1 MKLHNIEKSIALF
14 DRAKSLMPGGVN
26 SPVRAF
32 KNINGNPIFFEKAKG
47 AYLFDADGN
56 EYIDYIG
63 SWGPM
68 IMGHSHPEV
77 VNAIKNQAD
86 LGTSYGAPTG
96 LESDLASLIIQCIP
110 SIEKIRMV
118 NSGTEATMSTIRLAR
133 GYTNKNKII
142 KFDGCYHGHV
152 DSLLIKAGSGVST
165 FGLPDSPGIPKD
177 LAKHTI
183 TCPYNDVEAFEK
195 IFHEIKDDLAA
206 VIVEPVA
213 GNMGFVPGTKKFL
226 ETLREK
232 TSSSNSLLIF
242 DEVMS
247 GFRVSLGGAQEIYN
261 IKPDLTALGKVIGGG
276 LPVGAFGGKKDI
288 MDYLAPI
295 GPVYQAGTLSGN
307 PLAMAAG
314 STLLNL
320 IIKENKTEKHSMSVF
335 NSSFKNIF
343 KTLKSVYQYKNAFL
357 FLIAFFLFIDGA
369 HTVIYLATTFALNLG
384 LETSSIIQAL
394 ILVQFVAFPATL
406 LWGYVANKYGDKL
419 VLYITITS
427 YICIII
433 YSTTLS
439 SALEFYLLAAWVG
452 FVQGGIQGSS
462 RGMFGKLIPKEKA
475 GEFFGLYNVMGRAGA
490 ILGPLMVGTFLTL
503 YGNVRI
509 ALLPIAVL
517 FIIGGLLLTRVK
529 NEIV

>member
-1 MKLHNIEKSIALF
+1 
-14 DRAKSLMPGGVN
+14 MPGGVN

-96 LESDLASLIIQCIP
+96 LESDVASLIIQCIP

-320 IIKENKTEKHSMSVF
+320 IIKENPFELLEANAKELLGGM
-335 NSSFKNIF
+335 KNIMDTAGIPF
-343 KTLKSVYQYKNAFL
+343 
-357 FLIAFFLFIDGA
+357 
-369 HTVIYLATTFALNLG
+369 
-384 LETSSIIQAL
+384 
-394 ILVQFVAFPATL
+394 
-406 LWGYVANKYGDKL
+406 
-419 VLYITITS
+419 
-427 YICIII
+427 
-433 YSTTLS
+433 STNQI
-439 SALEFYLLAAWVG
+439 G
-452 FVQGGIQGSS
+452 
-462 RGMFGKLIPKEKA
+462 GMFGFFFSEKLPNNITDVSASDDNIFALFLNACIRNGIYFAPSKFEA
-475 GEFFGLYNVMGRAGA
+475 GFISTKHGNNE
-490 ILGPLMVGTFLTL
+490 IHKTL
-503 YGNVRI
+503 E
-509 ALLPIAVL
+509 
-517 FIIGGLLLTRVK
+517 IIENIIKTGVTK
-529 NEIV
+529 NEI

>member
-1 MKLHNIEKSIALF
+1 LHNIEKSIALF
-14 DRAKSLMPGGVN
+14 DKAKSLMPGGVN

-32 KNINGNPIFFEKAKG
+32 KNINGNPVFFEKAKG

-96 LESDLASLIIQCIP
+96 LESDVASLIIQCIP

-118 NSGTEATMSTIRLAR
+118 NSGTEATMSSIRLAR

-206 VIVEPVA
+206 VIVEPIA

-320 IIKENKTEKHSMSVF
+320 IIKENPFELLETNAKELLGGM
-335 NSSFKNIF
+335 KNIMDTAGIPF
-343 KTLKSVYQYKNAFL
+343 
-357 FLIAFFLFIDGA
+357 
-369 HTVIYLATTFALNLG
+369 
-384 LETSSIIQAL
+384 
-394 ILVQFVAFPATL
+394 
-406 LWGYVANKYGDKL
+406 
-419 VLYITITS
+419 
-427 YICIII
+427 
-433 YSTTLS
+433 STNQI
-439 SALEFYLLAAWVG
+439 G
-452 FVQGGIQGSS
+452 
-462 RGMFGKLIPKEKA
+462 GMFGFFFSEKLPNNITDVSASDDNIFALFLNACIRNGIYFAPSKFEA
-475 GEFFGLYNVMGRAGA
+475 GF
-490 ILGPLMVGTFLTL
+490 ISTKH
-503 YGNVRI
+503 GN
-509 ALLPIAVL
+509 
-517 FIIGGLLLTRVK
+517 
-529 NEIV
+529 NEIHKTLEIIENIIKVGVTKK

>member
-1 MKLHNIEKSIALF
+1 
-14 DRAKSLMPGGVN
+14 MPGGVN

-68 IMGHSHPEV
+68 IMGHSHPEIV
-77 VNAIKNQAD
+77 DAIKKQAD

-96 LESDLASLIIQCIP
+96 LESDVASLIIKCIP

-133 GYTNKNKII
+133 GYTNRNKII

-177 LAKHTI
+177 LAKHTV
-183 TCPYNDVEAFEK
+183 TCPYNDVEAFLEIFDK
-195 IFHEIKDDLAA
+195 IQDDLAA
-206 VIVEPVA
+206 VIVEPIA
-213 GNMGFVPGTKKFL
+213 GNMGFVPGRKEFL
-226 ETLREK
+226 EIIRKK
-232 TSSSNSLLIF
+232 TSSVNSLLII

-276 LPVGAFGGKKDI
+276 LPVGAFGGKKEI
-288 MDYLAPI
+288 MNCLAPI

-320 IIKENKTEKHSMSVF
+320 VIRENPFKLLEANAKKLLDGMKDIM
-335 NSSFKNIF
+335 NSADIPF
-343 KTLKSVYQYKNAFL
+343 
-357 FLIAFFLFIDGA
+357 
-369 HTVIYLATTFALNLG
+369 
-384 LETSSIIQAL
+384 
-394 ILVQFVAFPATL
+394 
-406 LWGYVANKYGDKL
+406 
-419 VLYITITS
+419 
-427 YICIII
+427 
-433 YSTTLS
+433 STNQI
-439 SALEFYLLAAWVG
+439 G
-452 FVQGGIQGSS
+452 
-462 RGMFGKLIPKEKA
+462 GMFG
-475 GEFFGLYNVMGRAGA
+475 FFFSDRLPSNIEDVSHGL
-490 ILGPLMVGTFLTL
+490 PL
-503 YGNVRI
+503 
-509 ALLPIAVL
+509 
-517 FIIGGLLLTRVK
+517 
-529 NEIV
+529 ES

>member
-1 MKLHNIEKSIALF
+1 LHNIDKSLALF
-14 DRAKSLMPGGVN
+14 DKAKSLMPGGVN

-56 EYIDYIG
+56 KYIDYIG

-68 IMGHSHPEV
+68 IMGHSHPKIV
-77 VNAIKNQAD
+77 DAIKNQAD

-118 NSGTEATMSTIRLAR
+118 NSGTEATMSAIRLAR
-133 GYTNKNKII
+133 GYTNKDKII

-183 TCPYNDVEAFEK
+183 TCPYNDVEAFQK
-195 IFHEIKDDLAA
+195 IFDEIKDDLAA

-226 ETLREK
+226 ETIREK
-232 TSSSNSLLIF
+232 TTSVNSLLIF

-247 GFRVSLGGAQEIYN
+247 GFRVSLGGAQEIYD

-276 LPVGAFGGKKDI
+276 LPVGAFGGKKDV

-314 STLLNL
+314 STLLKL
-320 IIKENKTEKHSMSVF
+320 IIEENPFELLEANAKELLSGI
-335 NSSFKNIF
+335 KNIMDTAGIPF
-343 KTLKSVYQYKNAFL
+343 
-357 FLIAFFLFIDGA
+357 
-369 HTVIYLATTFALNLG
+369 
-384 LETSSIIQAL
+384 
-394 ILVQFVAFPATL
+394 
-406 LWGYVANKYGDKL
+406 
-419 VLYITITS
+419 
-427 YICIII
+427 
-433 YSTTLS
+433 STNQI
-439 SALEFYLLAAWVG
+439 G
-452 FVQGGIQGSS
+452 
-462 RGMFGKLIPKEKA
+462 GMFGFFFSEKLPKNIVDVSASDDNIFALFLNACIRNGIYFAPSKFEA
-475 GEFFGLYNVMGRAGA
+475 G
-490 ILGPLMVGTFLTL
+490 
-503 YGNVRI
+503 
-509 ALLPIAVL
+509 
-517 FIIGGLLLTRVK
+517 FISTKHGK
-529 NEIV
+529 NEIHKTLEIIENIIKAGVTKI